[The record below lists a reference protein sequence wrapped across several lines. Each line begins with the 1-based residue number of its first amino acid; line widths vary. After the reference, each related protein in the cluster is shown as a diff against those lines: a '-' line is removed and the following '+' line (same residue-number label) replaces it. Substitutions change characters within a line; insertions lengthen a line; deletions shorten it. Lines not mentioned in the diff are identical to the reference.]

1 MRAIVVA
8 TAGGPEVMTI
18 GEVPIP
24 TPGAGSVLVRQSVAG
39 INYIDTSVRGGR
51 IPHALPFTPGR
62 EGIGIVTA
70 LGAGVTEFAVGDR
83 VGYSET
89 PDWGGYAEY
98 NVVPTG
104 ELVPIPADID
114 DAVAAALMLQGIT
127 AHYLTHTTFP
137 LGPQHT
143 ILAHAA
149 AGGVGSILVQLAKL
163 RGARVIATAGGAAKV
178 ALARGDGADEVIDYT
193 TTTDFA
199 ADVRRLTDGVGVD
212 VVYDAVGAPTFEGS
226 MASLRRRGMLI
237 MYGAAGGRI
246 PPLDIQRL
254 GSAGS
259 LFVTRPTA
267 TDYKREKPE
276 LLGRVNDLFAAV
288 KSGKLNVRI
297 GGRYPLADAAAA
309 HRALEARE
317 TNGKL
322 VLDI

>member
-1 MRAIVVA
+1 MRAIVIA
-8 TAGGPEVMTI
+8 AAGGPEVMTL
-18 GEVPIP
+18 GERPIP
-24 TPGAGSVLVRQSVAG
+24 TPGPGSALVRQTVAG

-62 EGIGIVTA
+62 EGIGTIAA
-70 LGAGVTEFAVGDR
+70 LGEGVTEFAVGDR

-104 ELVPIPADID
+104 ELVPIPPDVD

-149 AGGVGSILVQLAKL
+149 AGGVGSLLVQLAKL
-163 RGARVIATAGGAAKV
+163 RGARVIATAGGAEKV
-178 ALARGDGADEVIDYT
+178 ALARANGADEVIDYT
-193 TTTDFA
+193 TTEFA
-199 ADVRRLTDGVGVD
+199 PEVRRLTDGVGVD
-212 VVYDAVGAPTFEGS
+212 VVYDAVGAATFDGS
-226 MASLRRRGMLI
+226 IASLRRRGMLI
-237 MYGAAGGRI
+237 MYGAASGRI

-254 GSAGS
+254 GTAGS
-259 LFVTRPTA
+259 LFITRPTA
-267 TDYKREKPE
+267 TDYKREKSE
-276 LLGRVNDLFAAV
+276 LLGRVSDLFTAV
-288 KSGKLNVRI
+288 KSGGLNVRI
-297 GGRYPLADAAAA
+297 GGRYPLADAAEA

-317 TNGKL
+317 TTGKL
-322 VLDI
+322 VLTI